1 MKNGFYKLM
10 TGVAVAVLATIAM
23 APVIIHAHVPES
35 IWGMVIGALSGLAS
49 TLIPSGE
56 ERYELR
62 IPSGARAR
70 LQVEVE
76 E

>member
-1 MKNGFYKLM
+1 MKNGFYKIM
-10 TGVAVAVLATIAM
+10 TGLAVSVLAAIAM
-23 APVIIHAHVPES
+23 APIVLHAPVPES

-56 ERYELR
+56 ERYEIR

-70 LQVEVE
+70 MQVEVE